1 MLSNTVQNAI
11 NEQIKNEIYSAYLY
25 LSMSAHFW
33 SSTILLGLAHWMRVQ
48 SQEELGHALKFYDYV
63 LDRGGKVILQAIDQ
77 PPVDW
82 TSPLELFSQVLEHE
96 QKVTGLI
103 HKLNDLAIKENDYA
117 TQVMLQWFIT
127 EQVEEEK
134 NATQIIDQLKMI
146 EARESGIL
154 MLDHRLRKR
163 GESED

>member
-1 MLSNTVQNAI
+1 MSMLSNTVQNAI
-11 NEQIKNEIYSAYLY
+11 NEQIKNELYSAYLY
-25 LSMSAHFW
+25 LSMSAHFE
-33 SSTILLGLAHWMRVQ
+33 SASLLGLAHWMRVQ
-48 SQEELGHALKFYDYV
+48 SQEELGHALRFYDYV
-63 LDRGGKVILQAIDQ
+63 LDRGGKVVLQAIDQ

-82 TSPLELFSQVLEHE
+82 TSPLELF
-96 QKVTGLI
+96 
-103 HKLNDLAIKENDYA
+103 

-134 NATQIIDQLKMI
+134 NATQIIDQVKMI

-163 GESED
+163 GDGED